1 MAKKKIHRNRID
13 TLSQACHKNKKKE
26 KENALIFFLDAS
38 KLVHVINFH
47 KILVRVLVKSNYIFL

>member
-13 TLSQACHKNKKKE
+13 TLSQEEQKKRE

-38 KLVHVINFH
+38 KLVHVLKFPQNFNTCTS
-47 KILVRVLVKSNYIFL
+47 KE